1 MATNQTKSHFKITR
15 SAKSLGLTALAAMTI
30 GGYTLYQRSASAA
43 ASTESLL
50 PPLSIR
56 AAATATPGGTTGQYQ
71 DGTYTGDPA
80 RADHWGSVQV
90 AAVIKDGKLTDFK
103 ILDYPHSRST
113 SVRIAQIAIPYLME
127 EAVQSQSASIDLISG
142 ATPTSEAFIQ
152 SLQSALDQAS
162 IGATPTVSAASSL

>member
-1 MATNQTKSHFKITR
+1 MATHETKSRFTITR
-15 SAKSLGLTALAAMTI
+15 SAKSLGLTALAAVTI

-50 PPLSIR
+50 PPLAVR
-56 AAATATPGGTTGQYQ
+56 AAATATPGTASGQFQ
-71 DGTYTGDPA
+71 DGTYTGDAA

-90 AAVIKDGKLTDFK
+90 AAVIKDGKLVDFK

-127 EAVQSQSASIDLISG
+127 EAVQAQSATIDLVSG

-152 SLQSALDQAS
+152 SLQSALEQAS
-162 IGATPTVSAASSL
+162 TSAAPTASAASSL